1 MALEVKL
8 PLAPMEALSVE
19 EIPTGDGW
27 QYEPKWDGFRCIA
40 LRDGDEV
47 RLQSKSGQPLE
58 RYFPDLVQALLN
70 LRAKRFALD
79 GEIVIPIAGRLSFDE
94 LLMRVHPAES
104 RVRKLAA
111 EHPAMLIVFDLLADE
126 RGRSLLGKP
135 LQTRRERLATFA
147 AKYFDG
153 EGDVRL
159 SPATTDL
166 KQAKRWFKSVGG
178 NLDGIIAK
186 RVDMPYM
193 TGQREGMQKIKHLRT
208 ADCVVGGFRYAQGKK
223 VVGSLLLGLYDRQ
236 GLLNHVGFTSS
247 FKAADR
253 VKVTKMVEPL
263 IGGAG
268 FTGKAP
274 GGPSRWSTRKSDEW
288 QPLKTKLVVEVQY
301 DHFTGD
307 RFRHGTSL
315 LRWRPDKAPEQCKM
329 DQVVKRGGKTL
340 KLLEKPAA

>member
-1 MALEVKL
+1 MPLEVKL

-19 EIPTGDGW
+19 EIPVGEQW

-40 LRDGDEV
+40 LRDGDTV

-58 RYFPDLVQALLN
+58 RYFPDVVETLLQ
-70 LRAKRFALD
+70 LRAKKFVLD

-94 LLMRVHPAES
+94 LLMRVHPAAS
-104 RVRKLAA
+104 RVKKLAA

-126 RGRSLLGKP
+126 RGKSLLKRP
-135 LQTRRERLATFA
+135 LEQRRERLEKFA
-147 AKYFDG
+147 DRFLDA

-159 SPATTDL
+159 SPATLDL

-186 RVDMPYM
+186 RIDLPYLV
-193 TGQREGMQKIKHLRT
+193 GERDGMQKIKHLRT
-208 ADCVVGGFRYAQGKK
+208 ADCVVGGFRYAEGKK
-223 VVGSLLLGLYDRQ
+223 VVGSLLLGLYDKQ
-236 GLLNHVGFTSS
+236 GLLNHVGFSSS
-247 FKAADR
+247 FNAADR
-253 VKVTKMVEPL
+253 EKITKMVEPL
-263 IGGAG
+263 IGGPG

-288 QPLKTKLVVEVQY
+288 QPLKTRLVVEVQY

-315 LRWRPDKAPEQCKM
+315 LRWRPDKAPEQCTM
-329 DQVVKRGGKTL
+329 DQVAKRGGKTL
-340 KLLEKPAA
+340 KLLDKPAA